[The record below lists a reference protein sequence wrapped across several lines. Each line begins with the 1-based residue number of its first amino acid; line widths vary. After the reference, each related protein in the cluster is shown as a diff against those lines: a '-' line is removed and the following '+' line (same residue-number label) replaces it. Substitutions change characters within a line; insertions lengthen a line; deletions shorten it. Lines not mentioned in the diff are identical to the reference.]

1 MGSSRI
7 RLEGRLE
14 KVERAVLQLE
24 RGLEAARRHDFGPLA
39 AAITVQESAE
49 VREACEHVQK
59 MSGED
64 PSLGRVLDR
73 LWKLVRVADKRV
85 VARGVKLRMMPA
97 PLAQAARQLADEPVL
112 FGGRPDRR
120 WLLAALM
127 IVSMVSVMLWS
138 THGGMFPFIFVLL
151 ARVPWLQAIDVVVT
165 TRRALFGDEIVDL
178 ADVKRAA
185 FRNGTLTFE
194 LHDGV
199 RKEQRVPEPAPALV
213 AALKT
218 AGVEV
223 DISVGR

>member
-14 KVERAVLQLE
+14 KVERAVAQLE
-24 RGLEAARRHDFGPLA
+24 RGLEAARRDDFGPLA
-39 AAITVQESAE
+39 AAVAVQESPD

-59 MSGED
+59 MSAED

-120 WLLAALM
+120 WLIAAVM
-127 IVSMVSVMLWS
+127 IVTMVSVMLWS
-138 THGGMFPFIFVLL
+138 PLGGTLPFFFVLL
-151 ARVPWLQAIDVVVT
+151 ARVPWLQALDVVVT
-165 TRRALFGDEIVDL
+165 TRRALLTHESVDL

-185 FRNGTLTFE
+185 FRDGMLTFE
-194 LHDGV
+194 LYDGR

>member
-14 KVERAVLQLE
+14 KVERAVSQLE
-24 RGLEAARRHDFGPLA
+24 GGLEAARRDDFGPLA
-39 AAITVQESAE
+39 AAIAVQESAD

-59 MSGED
+59 MSAED

-73 LWKLVRVADKRV
+73 LWKLVRAADKRV
-85 VARGVKLRMMPA
+85 IARSVKLRMRPA

-120 WLLAALM
+120 WIVAAVM
-127 IVSMVSVMLWS
+127 VVSMVSVMLWS
-138 THGGMFPFIFVLL
+138 TRGGMLPFIFVLL
-151 ARVPWLQAIDVVVT
+151 ARSVRLQAIDVVVT
-165 TRRALFGDEIVDL
+165 TRRALFGDEMVDL
-178 ADVKRAA
+178 ADVKRAE
-185 FRNGTLTFE
+185 FRDRTLTFE
-194 LHDGV
+194 LYDGV
-199 RKEQRVPEPAPALV
+199 RKEHPVPEAAPALV
-213 AALKT
+213 DALKT